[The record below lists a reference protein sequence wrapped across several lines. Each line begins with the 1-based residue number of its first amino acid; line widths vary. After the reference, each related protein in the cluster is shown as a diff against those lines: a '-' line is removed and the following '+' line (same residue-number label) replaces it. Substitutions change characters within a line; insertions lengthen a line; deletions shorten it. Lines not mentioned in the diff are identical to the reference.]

1 MRRKRGLA
9 GHPAPI
15 ELDTPACLHDHH
27 GPGAQLDE
35 RRTAGPTHRGNCLL
49 TETTTTLSKVYA
61 TPEALMSSEQ
71 PAEIDIDTV
80 FEGSNESLFVFN
92 TEMFRRIGVSY
103 EISRTAIDNQD
114 GWRDWLTVRCLSRS
128 YAQ

>member
-1 MRRKRGLA
+1 
-9 GHPAPI
+9 
-15 ELDTPACLHDHH
+15 
-27 GPGAQLDE
+27 
-35 RRTAGPTHRGNCLL
+35 
-49 TETTTTLSKVYA
+49 
-61 TPEALMSSEQ
+61 MSSEE

-80 FEGSNESLFVFN
+80 FEGSNESLFVFS

>member
-1 MRRKRGLA
+1 
-9 GHPAPI
+9 
-15 ELDTPACLHDHH
+15 
-27 GPGAQLDE
+27 
-35 RRTAGPTHRGNCLL
+35 
-49 TETTTTLSKVYA
+49 
-61 TPEALMSSEQ
+61 MSSEE

-103 EISRTAIDNQD
+103 EISRAAIDNQD